1 MGTTPVKKTGARPHN
16 AKNPEHVTVFPKRL
30 KLRIDDAPC
39 QSAGF
44 PNAIFMVLPEQFAIS
59 KQSALDNRYMNP
71 DTTIDA
77 DRAKR
82 QALALAR
89 KLREA
94 GQTVMLFPG
103 DANSPDGLFPNN
115 AFSTR
120 AGSYIVGAMRHPVR
134 QQETERQDLHS
145 FFRDVLRYRPQIL
158 RTGSVAE
165 LTGSMVID
173 RARGLGFCGLSERCN
188 LLGAYAMHEA
198 FALNHSLIFELA
210 EGEYHTNVIMSA
222 LAGAGVVIAPS
233 GFASPECAHTVIEF
247 YQDRAVI
254 LSEPEKNAFA
264 GNCIALSPI
273 AGRRA
278 QLWLS
283 TKAADA
289 LSPHSRLAIEQLG
302 FRLMTAELDEIEKA
316 GGSLRCMVGEIY

>member
-1 MGTTPVKKTGARPHN
+1 MGNTARQTGARHLN
-16 AKNPEHVTVFPKRL
+16 AKSPEHVTVFPKRL
-30 KLRIDDAPC
+30 KLRISDAPC
-39 QSAGF
+39 QAAGF
-44 PNAIFMVLPEQFAIS
+44 PNAIFMVLPEQFAIA
-59 KQSALDNRYMNP
+59 KQSAQDNRYMNAESA
-71 DTTIDA
+71 IDA

-82 QALALAR
+82 QAFALAR

-94 GQTVMLFPG
+94 GQTVLLFPG

-145 FFRDVLRYRPQIL
+145 FFRDVLRYKPQTL

-165 LTGSMVID
+165 LTGSLVID

-198 FALNHSLIFELA
+198 FALKHSLIFELA
-210 EGEYHTNVIMSA
+210 EGEYHTNVVMSA
-222 LAGAGVVIAPS
+222 LAGAGMILAPS
-233 GFASPECAHTVIEF
+233 GFASPECAQTIIEF

-254 LSEPEKNAFA
+254 LSELEKNAFA
-264 GNCIALSPI
+264 ANCIALSPI
-273 AGRRA
+273 NGRRS

-283 TKAADA
+283 TCAADA
-289 LSPHSRLAIEQLG
+289 LSPHNRLAIEQLG

-316 GGSLRCMVGEIY
+316 GGSLRCMIGEIY